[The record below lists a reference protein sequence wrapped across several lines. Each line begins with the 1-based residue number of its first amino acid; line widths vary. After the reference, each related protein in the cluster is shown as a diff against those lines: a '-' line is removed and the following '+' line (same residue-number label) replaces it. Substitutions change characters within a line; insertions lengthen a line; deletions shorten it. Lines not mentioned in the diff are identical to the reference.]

1 MSAHFL
7 SSRYPYQKSLF
18 SPDFPVPQEVH
29 AGCEHEEAE
38 YSVARAKQDQECR
51 TLNQLQAVKI
61 FKL

>member
-38 YSVARAKQDQECR
+38 YCVARAKQDQECR
-51 TLNQLQAVKI
+51 TLNQL
-61 FKL
+61 